1 MRCFCVHVSFD
12 FRHEIVTV
20 INVAHRSA
28 APYAGS
34 YMKTVSNNQQP
45 SRGGA
50 RPNARLLV
58 TRSYVVGAE
67 HVLLLAGLSAE
78 RGISQSLI
86 LREQLDRLAEEV
98 ADAGSSGG

>member
-1 MRCFCVHVSFD
+1 
-12 FRHEIVTV
+12 
-20 INVAHRSA
+20 
-28 APYAGS
+28 
-34 YMKTVSNNQQP
+34 
-45 SRGGA
+45 
-50 RPNARLLV
+50 
-58 TRSYVVGAE
+58 RSYVVGAE